1 MNSERGRRVT
11 SIRVVQGIACNNPA
25 IVIGFRTFNNAK
37 LLMTKIESLLFGGV
51 NFPEDEEYQRFQFR
65 LLYALLLMG
74 IFFSGLFILADRL
87 QVNHLSGLHV
97 RNNIAYFATC
107 IVLTAALY
115 GHKERFLVIAILT
128 ETASLLIYLS
138 ALILVPDDPMRILWY
153 FINLPAV
160 YILLGQIAGVCVTLI
175 SFACIFAANRYISA
189 PYSDNALT
197 TVVLTFTY
205 SSIFF
210 FAYSKRFVSFFKR
223 MTEANRQLRELA
235 ATDPL
240 TGLMNARA
248 YYATCEQLISGALRT
263 GAPFAVL
270 FIDLDHFKR
279 VNDTYGHEAGDTVLR
294 DTAACLLRNTRLSD
308 ALGRI
313 GGEEFSMFL
322 PNTDLQG
329 ALTLAE
335 KLRLDIE
342 SLMPTTGET
351 QLKITASIGVAPN
364 LPHHHAI
371 EDIQRDADQAMYHAK
386 QEGRNRVTCFA

>member
-1 MNSERGRRVT
+1 
-11 SIRVVQGIACNNPA
+11 
-25 IVIGFRTFNNAK
+25 
-37 LLMTKIESLLFGGV
+37 MTKFKLFLLGGV
-51 NFPEDEEYQRFQFR
+51 DFPENEEYQAFQFR

-74 IFFSGLFILADRL
+74 IVFSGLFILADRL
-87 QVNHLSGLHV
+87 QVNHLSVQHV
-97 RNNIAYFATC
+97 HNNMAFFALNIA
-107 IVLTAALY
+107 LTVALY
-115 GHKERFLVIAILT
+115 GHKARFLAIALLC

-153 FINLPAV
+153 YINLPAV
-160 YILLGQIAGVCVTLI
+160 YILLGRSAGVIVTLI
-175 SFACIFAANRYISA
+175 SFACIFAANRYLSA

-210 FAYSKRFVSFFKR
+210 YAYSKRSVSFFLR
-223 MTEANRQLRELA
+223 MIDANRRLRELA

-248 YYATCEQLISGALRT
+248 YYAACERLIGTALRAR
-263 GAPFAVL
+263 APFAVL

-279 VNDTYGHEAGDTVLR
+279 INDTYGHEAGDAVLR
-294 DTAACLLRNTRLSD
+294 ETAACLQRNTRNSD

-322 PNTDLQG
+322 PDTDLQG

-335 KLRLDIE
+335 KLRQDIE
-342 SLMPTTGET
+342 SLMPATGET
-351 QLKITASIGVAPN
+351 RLKITASIGVARN

-371 EDIQRDADQAMYHAK
+371 EDIQRDADQAMYLAK
-386 QEGRNRVTCFA
+386 QQGRNRVTSLA